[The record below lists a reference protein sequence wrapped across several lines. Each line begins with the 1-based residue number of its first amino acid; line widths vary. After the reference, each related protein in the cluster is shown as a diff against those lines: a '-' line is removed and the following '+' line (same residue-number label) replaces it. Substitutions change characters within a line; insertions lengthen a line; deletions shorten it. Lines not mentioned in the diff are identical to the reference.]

1 MEEFD
6 QIEEKEELY
15 DLIENNR
22 KGIKI
27 PPNLKLIVIL
37 LVIAAVAVL
46 GFAIYIWS
54 QAKTYGEDS
63 GKKTGK
69 IVGTAVGSWEGF
81 SEGKEGRED
90 GKADGLSASDTVVKM
105 QSSFHEITNLQV
117 LVSSIKL
124 NDYHKLEEKY
134 AALYLLKRDAVFTV
148 DLSKAV
154 IDVNEN
160 GDAWYIRLP
169 QPEVTVYIDD
179 RYTKKVAEYQKKFFN
194 GSAEDGFNAY
204 INSMSN
210 LESKAKDS
218 IEEDGSLM
226 KCARDSA
233 EKQIKRLAKM
243 ARVNDKE
250 PIIVWE

>member
-6 QIEEKEELY
+6 QIEEKEEVY
-15 DLIENNR
+15 NGNFIEENR
-22 KGIKI
+22 KDMKI
-27 PPNLKLIVIL
+27 PPWMIAVFAVIVLI
-37 LVIAAVAVL
+37 
-46 GFAIYIWS
+46 FTIYVWGK
-54 QAKTYGEDS
+54 AKTYGENMGNIA
-63 GKKTGK
+63 GKT
-69 IVGTAVGSWEGF
+69 VGTAVGIAVGSTVGF
-81 SEGKEGRED
+81 EKGMED
-90 GKADGLSASDTVVKM
+90 GKADGLSASDTVVEM
-105 QSSFHEITNLQV
+105 QSSFHEIANLQV

-134 AALYLLKRDAVFTV
+134 AALYLLKGDAVFTV
-148 DLSKAV
+148 DLSKAA

-160 GDAWYIRLP
+160 GEAWYIRLP
-169 QPEVTVYIDD
+169 QPEVMVYIDD
-179 RYTKKVAEYQKKFFN
+179 RYTKKVAEYQRKFFN

-210 LESKAKDS
+210 LESKAKES

>member
-6 QIEEKEELY
+6 QIEEKEEVY
-15 DLIENNR
+15 DGNFIEENR
-22 KGIKI
+22 KGTKI
-27 PPNLKLIVIL
+27 PLKFKVIVVL
-37 LVIAAVAVL
+37 AVIAAGLVL
-46 GFAIYIWS
+46 ILTIQIWRK
-54 QAKTYGEDS
+54 AKTYGENIGDV
-63 GKKTGK
+63 TGK
-69 IVGTAVGSWEGF
+69 TVGIAVGSFHGF
-81 SEGKEGRED
+81 SEGKRGRED
-90 GKADGLSASDTVVKM
+90 GKEDGLSASDTVA
-105 QSSFHEITNLQV
+105 NLQV

-134 AALYLLKRDAVFTV
+134 AALYLLKGDAVFTV

-154 IDVNEN
+154 IDANED
-160 GDAWYIRLP
+160 GEVWYIRLP

-179 RYTKKVAEYQKKFFN
+179 RYTKKVAEYQRKFFN

-210 LESKAKDS
+210 LESKAKDA

-250 PIIVWE
+250 SINDKEPIIVWE